1 MSARTR
7 KDWILWGALGCALVA
22 TAHAEYT
29 LAIEAHFNKWVAL
42 AVPGALDLYVIRA
55 LQERRDVF
63 VAVLAMVAANVASH
77 LIVAGV
83 LPVGWPVVSAVGAVA
98 PLVVWRVYSLKYTRT
113 RQELLWGLEA
123 GTGPEDAGAVSA
135 PGEDDSIRYFDPIC
149 GRPPQPGAR
158 LTDPCPDCTH
168 LWAVH
173 RTPQVPAVPDHAPEP
188 SAPVPDHVPV
198 DWMDEEY
205 PETHPSAHSRTCD
218 EMHPSSVSC
227 SEHVPIKFVGPGA
240 PISYL
245 PQRVHLEAVPD
256 LKPLPDLPD
265 EYAAG
270 AVHSDVLKDSDY
282 EFLGKAT
289 RYLDD
294 VANPTVRGMKT
305 ALGIGQERAERLL
318 AHLGV
323 RP

>member
-29 LAIEAHFNKWVAL
+29 LATAAHFNKYVAL

-123 GTGPEDAGAVSA
+123 GAVSA
-135 PGEDDSIRYFDPIC
+135 PDEYVPVHLPPLEHGNEYSAPEAYPVESDP
-149 GRPPQPGAR
+149 QVHV
-158 LTDPCPDCTH
+158 LTDPAAYSFLEYKLP
-168 LWAVH
+168 
-173 RTPQVPAVPDHAPEP
+173 
-188 SAPVPDHVPV
+188 PVPDKAPDYVPG
-198 DWMDEEY
+198 DWMDDEY
-205 PETHPSAHSRTCD
+205 PETHPSAPAPVPHLK
-218 EMHPSSVSC
+218 SV
-227 SEHVPIKFVGPGA
+227 
-240 PISYL
+240 
-245 PQRVHLEAVPD
+245 
-256 LKPLPDLPD
+256 PDLPD

-270 AVHSDVLKDSDY
+270 AVHSDVLRDSDY

-294 VANPTVRGMKT
+294 VANPTVKGMKR
-305 ALGIGQERAERLL
+305 ALNIGQERAERLL

>member
-1 MSARTR
+1 MSTRTG

-135 PGEDDSIRYFDPIC
+135 P
-149 GRPPQPGAR
+149 
-158 LTDPCPDCTH
+158 
-168 LWAVH
+168 
-173 RTPQVPAVPDHAPEP
+173 AVPDHAPARTCRECGDP
-188 SAPVPDHVPV
+188 WDQVHENWSDDPADSCPAKAHPVENDDEHNAPAVPDHVPG

-205 PETHPSAHSRTCD
+205 PETHPST
-218 EMHPSSVSC
+218 SVPY
-227 SEHVPIKFVGPGA
+227 EPGA
-240 PISYL
+240 SMGVDL
-245 PQRVHLEAVPD
+245 PWAPVPGMEEYEWKVTSAPAPVPHLKSV
-256 LKPLPDLPD
+256 PDLPD